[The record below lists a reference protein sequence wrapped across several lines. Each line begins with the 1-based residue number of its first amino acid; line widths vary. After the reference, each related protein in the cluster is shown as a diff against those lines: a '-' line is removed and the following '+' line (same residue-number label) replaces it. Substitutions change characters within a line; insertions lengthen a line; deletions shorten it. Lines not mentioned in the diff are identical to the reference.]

1 MDFFKQVFSLGIG
14 AAVST
19 KEQIEKTVDSLVK
32 KGEVSKEESKEL
44 INQWVEKGEQARQDI
59 DEVIKARVNQA
70 LTSLNLVTK
79 DEFKKL
85 ERRIQVLENKE
96 NSSIDKSEA

>member
-1 MDFFKQVFSLGIG
+1 MDLIKQVFSLGLG
-14 AAVST
+14 AAITT

-44 INQWVEKGEQARQDI
+44 INQWVEKGEQAKQDLDGI
-59 DEVIKARVNQA
+59 IKTRVNQA

-79 DEFKKL
+79 DEFKEL
-85 ERRIQVLENKE
+85 ERRIQLLENKE
-96 NSSIDKSEA
+96 KTTD